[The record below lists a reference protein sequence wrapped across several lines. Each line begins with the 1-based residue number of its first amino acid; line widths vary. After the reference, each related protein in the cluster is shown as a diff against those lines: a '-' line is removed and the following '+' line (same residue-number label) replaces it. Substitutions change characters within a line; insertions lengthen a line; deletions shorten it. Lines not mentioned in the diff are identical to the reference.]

1 MSAQTGAAA
10 GARSAVGTSEFEIAV
25 RSIVFNVLFYALMIV
40 TLIVTAPW
48 ALIISRD
55 HLMSFV
61 RAWSRDSSSLLKG
74 VCKLDY
80 EIRGAEN
87 LPKGGFIFAGKHQSF
102 WETVAFISY
111 LHDPCYVIKREL
123 SYLPIWGWYAIK
135 ARMVFVSR
143 GKGQA
148 ALREI
153 TEGGAREAAAGRP
166 IMFFPEGT
174 RRPPGAA
181 PAYKFGVTH
190 LYRTINVPAMPV
202 ALNSGLYWPR
212 RKFLRYPGK
221 IIAEFLP
228 PILPGLSAEDFSQRL
243 IGAIEEGCDKL
254 LLEADAATPRPP
266 FGPEAEER
274 LKALR
279 GR

>member
-1 MSAQTGAAA
+1 MSAQA
-10 GARSAVGTSEFEIAV
+10 GEAGRARSVAGMSEFEIAA
-25 RSIVFNVLFYALMIV
+25 RSITFNVLFYAIMIV
-40 TLIVTAPW
+40 TMLITAPW
-48 ALIISRD
+48 ALVISRD

-61 RAWSRDSSSLLKG
+61 RAWSRDTSTLLRG

-87 LPKGGFIFAGKHQSF
+87 MPKGGFIFAGKHQSF
-102 WETVAFISY
+102 WETVAFINY

-143 GKGQA
+143 GKGQT

-166 IMFFPEGT
+166 IMYFPEGT

-181 PAYKFGVTH
+181 PAYKFGITH
-190 LYRTINVPAMPV
+190 LYKTINVPAMPV

-228 PILPGLSAEDFSQRL
+228 PIPPGLTPDEFQKRMIA
-243 IGAIEEGCDKL
+243 AIEDGCDRL
-254 LLEADAATPRPP
+254 LLEADTSTPRPP
-266 FGPEAEER
+266 FGPEAIER
-274 LKALR
+274 LKVLR